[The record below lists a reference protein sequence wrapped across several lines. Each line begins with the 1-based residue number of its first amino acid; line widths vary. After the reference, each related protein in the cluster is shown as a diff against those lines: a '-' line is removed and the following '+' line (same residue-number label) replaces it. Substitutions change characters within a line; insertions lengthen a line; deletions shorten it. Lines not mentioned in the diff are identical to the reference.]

1 MPILCFCKSLK
12 LLIDSG
18 LECFKFL
25 FVSSPLGVAESA
37 DSTDNCCP
45 VAWWANLP
53 FRGGGQK

>member
-25 FVSSPLGVAESA
+25 FVSSPHQREKSLPLLLLERRRIQ
-37 DSTDNCCP
+37 
-45 VAWWANLP
+45 NL
-53 FRGGGQK
+53 QEL